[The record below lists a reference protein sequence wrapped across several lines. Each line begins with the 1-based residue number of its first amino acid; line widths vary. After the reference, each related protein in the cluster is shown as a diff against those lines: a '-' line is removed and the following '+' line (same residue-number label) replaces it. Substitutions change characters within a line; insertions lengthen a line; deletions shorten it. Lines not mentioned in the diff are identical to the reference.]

1 MKQSNQEDASP
12 ATTSHTT
19 EKEIYNRYMQAYI
32 DDFIDEYMGDMEFC
46 DDLDFL
52 YNDPDEVEEEK
63 LCISF
68 V

>member
-1 MKQSNQEDASP
+1 
-12 ATTSHTT
+12 
-19 EKEIYNRYMQAYI
+19 
-32 DDFIDEYMGDMEFC
+32 MEFC

-68 V
+68 VWV

>member
-1 MKQSNQEDASP
+1 
-12 ATTSHTT
+12 
-19 EKEIYNRYMQAYI
+19 MQAYI